1 MSLITAVFSVLF
13 LSLGK
18 VDVSAKR
25 FKVSY
30 KNEHAFL
37 YSNTKYAQALFI
49 QLHILLVQVSFMKGE
64 VILSERKKEKRNDDN
79 HNDSF
84 APFIS
89 PNPVTSFN
97 PVQRYPKIDKTAFIS
112 PFCSVIGDVRIKDN
126 VYVAPN
132 VSIRAD
138 EGTPFYIGSN
148 TNLQDGVIL
157 HGLVNKRFPVGGKG
171 YSIFIGNKVSVAHG
185 ALIHGPCYIGNN
197 TFVGFKS
204 IVYNAIVGEGTFI
217 AYNAVVTNGVRIAP
231 NRFVPPGANIDT
243 QEKANAL
250 RRVPADGEEFARD
263 VQRVN
268 QEFPASYHL
277 LFGSHRCSCGIP
289 YDH

>member
-1 MSLITAVFSVLF
+1 M
-13 LSLGK
+13 
-18 VDVSAKR
+18 
-25 FKVSY
+25 
-30 KNEHAFL
+30 
-37 YSNTKYAQALFI
+37 
-49 QLHILLVQVSFMKGE
+49 
-64 VILSERKKEKRNDDN
+64 SERNYDSD
-79 HNDSF
+79 HHSF

-89 PNPVTSFN
+89 PSPITSFN
-97 PVQRYPKIDKTAFIS
+97 PIQRYPKIDKTAFIS
-112 PFCSVIGDVRIKDN
+112 PFSSVIGDVRIKDN

-157 HGLVNKRFPVGGKG
+157 HSLLNKFISVGGKG
-171 YSIFIGNKVSVAHG
+171 YSIYIGNEVSIAHG
-185 ALIHGPCYIGNN
+185 ALIHGPCYIGSK

-204 IVYNAIVGEGTFI
+204 IVYNAIIGEGTFI
-217 AYNAVVTNGVRIAP
+217 SYNAVVTNGVRIPA

-250 RRVPADGEEFARD
+250 CRVPKDDEEFARE

-268 QEFPASYHL
+268 QEFPASYNL
-277 LFGSHRCSCGIP
+277 LFGSHRCSCGMP
-289 YDH
+289 YNH